1 MIVEPQSEAAVDLDQ
16 DVMVE
21 SKTGLVR
28 TSGAILQ
35 LIAILMFIGAFIAA
49 ERTPATRPT
58 LPKRC
63 EHQACDAGS
72 SFSERQ
78 AVFYRWLGVTLVVLI
93 GGTALRA
100 TGARRSD
107 E

>member
-1 MIVEPQSEAAVDLDQ
+1 MAQG
-16 DVMVE
+16 VMAE

-35 LIAILMFIGAFIAA
+35 LIAVLMFIGAFFAA

-63 EHQACDAGS
+63 EYQACDAGTN
-72 SFSERQ
+72 FSERQ
-78 AVFYRWLGVTLVVLI
+78 TVFYRWLGVTLVVLI
-93 GGTALRA
+93 AGTALRL
-100 TGARRSD
+100 TGVRRSD